1 MSVVIHGVVHGK
13 TIELKESLGVPDGQ
27 EVELVV
33 RGIEPVRP
41 GGEGILRSAGAL
53 ADDPYWDGI
62 MAEIQRERKV
72 ERRPQTDDL

>member
-1 MSVVIHGVVHGK
+1 MVIHGVVRGN

-33 RGIEPVRP
+33 RGIEPARP
-41 GGEGILRSAGAL
+41 RGEGILRSAGAL